1 MSEMSDETM
10 DALLAELRERLDDTD
25 TTPSTLRGLLEAVL
39 IVGSGLE
46 LDSMLQRIV
55 TAATALLDA
64 RYGALGVRSAD
75 GGLSEFVYVG
85 ISPEERARMG
95 HLPEGRGILG
105 LLVNDPRPVRLPD
118 LSKHSASIG
127 FPPNHPPMKSFLG
140 TPIMVRGKV
149 FGSIY
154 LTEKLGAPE
163 FTEEDEVILKVLAT
177 SAGMAVDNAR
187 LFEGSLTR
195 ERWLT
200 AMASINARLLVGGS
214 VDETLSKL
222 TGQVRELARCAGVFV
237 VLVDG
242 IHGTVKAASPTAPSG
257 DNVRIDL
264 TDSPV
269 LQALRTRRVVHTDTL
284 EGLPSA
290 GRGDEGHAV
299 VLPLSATSTVT
310 GVLIATREGGTE
322 PWDDD
327 DVARFE
333 SMANLAAVALEFAEQ
348 QRKKRLLD
356 VLADRDRIAQDLHD
370 NVIQRL
376 FATGMSLQSA
386 TVEGIGTERVVEV
399 VRHAI
404 EQLDRTVREIR
415 TTIFDLH
422 TTGAAASTS
431 LRRRLL
437 DVLADLS
444 IHSAVAPNIQFVGPI
459 DTLVPMRI
467 HPHAEAVLREALSN
481 ALRHSQSENIS
492 VSVSVQDAFRIEIVD
507 DGTGLPATPR
517 RSGLANLERRA
528 EQCGGTCEIGPAD
541 PRGTRVL
548 WTVPL

>member
-1 MSEMSDETM
+1 MSEATDSAIDS
-10 DALLAELRERLDDTD
+10 LLSELRGRLDDADTD
-25 TTPSTLRGLLEAVL
+25 PAMLRGLLEAVL
-39 IVGSGLE
+39 VVGSGLE

-55 TAATALLDA
+55 QTAVSLLDA
-64 RYGALGVRSAD
+64 RYGALGVRAAD
-75 GGLSEFVYVG
+75 GGLSEFVYEG
-85 ISPEERARMG
+85 INPTERSRMG
-95 HLPEGRGILG
+95 HLPEGRGLLG
-105 LLVNDPRPVRLPD
+105 LLINDPKPVRLGD
-118 LSKHSASIG
+118 LSTHPASVG

-140 TPIMVRGKV
+140 TPIMIRGKV

-154 LTEKLGAPE
+154 LTEKLDAPA
-163 FTEEDEVILKVLAT
+163 FTEEDEVIIKVLAT
-177 SAGMAVDNAR
+177 SAGMAVENAR
-187 LFEGSLTR
+187 LFEGSVTR
-195 ERWLT
+195 GRWLA

-214 VDETLSKL
+214 VDETLGSL
-222 TGQVRELARCAGVFV
+222 TGQVRDLARGAGAFV

-242 IHGTVKAASPTAPSG
+242 SHGTVRAASPAAPATG
-257 DNVRIDL
+257 PVLIDL

-269 LQALRTRRVVHTDTL
+269 LEALRSRRPVRTETL

-290 GRGDEGHAV
+290 GAGTAGSAV
-299 VLPLSATSTVT
+299 VLPLSATSPVT
-310 GVLIATREGGTE
+310 GVLIVTRAPGTD
-322 PWDDD
+322 PWDSE
-327 DVARFE
+327 DVAHLE

-386 TVEGIGTERVVEV
+386 MVPGADPQRVSEV
-399 VRHAI
+399 VQHAV

-437 DVLADLS
+437 DAVGDLS
-444 IHSAVAPNIQFVGPI
+444 IHSSVAPNVQFVGPI
-459 DTLVPMRI
+459 DTLVPDRI
-467 HPHAEAVLREALSN
+467 HPHAEAVLREGLSN
-481 ALRHSQSENIS
+481 ALRHSQSDKIT
-492 VSVSVQDAFRIEIVD
+492 VSVTAGESFSIEIVD
-507 DGTGLPATPR
+507 NGTGLPATPR

-528 EQCGGTCEIGPAD
+528 EQCAGECSIGPGPD
-541 PRGTRVL
+541 GGTRVL

>member
-1 MSEMSDETM
+1 MSYATES
-10 DALLAELRERLDDTD
+10 ALDSLLSELRSRLDDTD
-25 TTPSTLRGLLEAVL
+25 TDQATLRGLLEAVL
-39 IVGSGLE
+39 VVGSGLE

-55 TAATALLDA
+55 QTAVSLLDA
-64 RYGALGVRSAD
+64 RYGALGVRAAD
-75 GGLSEFVYVG
+75 GGLSEFVHEG
-85 ISPEERARMG
+85 INPAERSRMG

-105 LLVNDPRPVRLPD
+105 LLINDPRPVRLAD
-118 LSKHSASIG
+118 LSEHPASIG

-140 TPIMVRGKV
+140 TPIMIRGKV

-154 LTEKLGAPE
+154 LTEKLGAPA

-195 ERWLT
+195 ERWLA
-200 AMASINARLLVGGS
+200 AMAAINARLLVGGS
-214 VDETLSKL
+214 VDETLGLL
-222 TGQVRELARCAGVFV
+222 TGQVRELARGAGAFV

-242 IHGTVKAASPTAPSG
+242 SHGSVRAAAPTAPATG
-257 DNVRIDL
+257 PVRIDL

-269 LQALRTRRVVHTDTL
+269 LEALRSRRPIRTEAL
-284 EGLPSA
+284 AGLPSA
-290 GRGDEGHAV
+290 GAGDAGSAV

-310 GVLIATREGGTE
+310 GVLIVTRAPGTD
-322 PWDDD
+322 PWDGEDIT
-327 DVARFE
+327 RLE

-348 QRKKRLLD
+348 QRKQRLLD

-376 FATGMSLQSA
+376 FATGMSLQSSMVPGA
-386 TVEGIGTERVVEV
+386 DPERVTAV
-399 VRHAI
+399 VQHAV

-422 TTGAAASTS
+422 TAGAAASTS

-437 DVLADLS
+437 DAVGDLS
-444 IHSAVAPNIQFVGPI
+444 VHSSVSPNVQFVGPI
-459 DTLVPMRI
+459 DTLVPDRI
-467 HPHAEAVLREALSN
+467 HPHAEAVLREGLSN
-481 ALRHSQSENIS
+481 ALRHSQSDTITVAVTADDRFS
-492 VSVSVQDAFRIEIVD
+492 IEIVD
-507 DGTGLPATPR
+507 NGTGLPATVR

-528 EQCGGTCEIGPAD
+528 EQCAGVCSIGPGPD
-541 PRGTRVL
+541 GGTRVL

>member
-1 MSEMSDETM
+1 MSNATESALDS
-10 DALLAELRERLDDTD
+10 LLAELRSRLDDTG
-25 TTPSTLRGLLEAVL
+25 TNPATLRGLIEAVL
-39 IVGSGLE
+39 VVGSGLE

-55 TAATALLDA
+55 QTAVSLLDA
-64 RYGALGVRSAD
+64 RYGALGVRAAD
-75 GGLSEFVYVG
+75 GGLSEFVHEG
-85 ISPEERARMG
+85 INPSQRAVMG

-105 LLVNDPRPVRLPD
+105 LLINDPRPVRLAD
-118 LSKHSASIG
+118 LSTHPASIG

-140 TPIMVRGKV
+140 TPIMIRGKV

-154 LTEKLGAPE
+154 LTEKLGAPA

-195 ERWLT
+195 ERWLA
-200 AMASINARLLVGGS
+200 AMAAINARLLVGGS
-214 VDETLSKL
+214 VDETLGLLTRQVRDLTRGAGAFVVVVDGSHGNVRAAEPAAPT
-222 TGQVRELARCAGVFV
+222 TGQ
-237 VLVDG
+237 
-242 IHGTVKAASPTAPSG
+242 
-257 DNVRIDL
+257 VRIDL

-269 LQALRTRRVVHTDTL
+269 LDALRSRRTILTDTL
-284 EGLPSA
+284 DGLPSA
-290 GRGDEGHAV
+290 GAGAVGRAV

-310 GVLIATREGGTE
+310 GVLIVTRAPDSD
-322 PWDDD
+322 PWDSG
-327 DVARFE
+327 DVALLE

-386 TVEGIGTERVVEV
+386 MVPGADPVRVTEV
-399 VRHAI
+399 VQRAV

-437 DVLADLS
+437 DVVGDLS
-444 IHSAVAPNIQFVGPI
+444 IHSAVAPNVQFVGPI
-459 DTLVPMRI
+459 DTLVPHRI
-467 HPHAEAVLREALSN
+467 HPHAEAVLREGLSN
-481 ALRHSQSENIS
+481 ALRHSQSDQITIAVTADDTFS
-492 VSVSVQDAFRIEIVD
+492 IEIAD
-507 DGTGLPATPR
+507 NGTGLPATTH

-528 EQCGGTCEIGPAD
+528 EQCAGLCTVGPGPD
-541 PRGTRVL
+541 GGTRVV